1 MATQQILFAETVA
14 AMKKALKR
22 KAYESDS
29 DDEIDHYGNRGHKLK
44 KRALFSHQGQ
54 LVPPT
59 GPEVYSEV
67 IDYAGQQRTIISRNP
82 PIVDD
87 EGYEIDSDDDEE
99 RIQEAV
105 ASATELDPYAN
116 IRIEQILAPL
126 TASTDLPTHPTLS
139 KPFTAKTLNEI
150 TDQGCEVRRKENRS
164 LWKVKH
170 LYTRLCGD
178 FTWVPCGMMV
188 APDDVELYSSEY
200 LEREYLRGM
209 KVLPEKSEVS
219 PATLNGDA
227 IPGQAPNGTNGEPSG
242 DKDSGDG
249 DVTMTD
255 AASDKPEG
263 RKPLPDKSAKDGA
276 KAGGDTSKPTNG
288 ESSTPTKEGEEATVD
303 KKQKQKATDVE
314 MRHAS
319 AAPPSPHGTVQAGR
333 NGTAAPS
340 ILSDQMEE
348 TFVHPFFRPPPNV
361 RPDRDVGLP
370 DPEAEDIRRLLALY
384 VQKQEEI
391 CRGTTKLHEGLL
403 KANRLRKTVLA
414 WSKAEAHSGPNRDM
428 SDGEDWYDKEEW
440 GLTEDLK
447 KGQDD
452 EEEDTGTVAKKTRNR
467 R

>member
-54 LVPPT
+54 LAPPS
-59 GPEVYSEV
+59 GPEVYNEV

-82 PIVDD
+82 PIVDE

-150 TDQGCEVRRKENRS
+150 AEQSCEVMRKENKS
-164 LWKVKH
+164 LWRVKH
-170 LYTRLCGD
+170 LFTRLCGD
-178 FTWVPCGMMV
+178 YTWVPCGMMV
-188 APDDVELYSSEY
+188 GPDDAELYSADY
-200 LEREYLRGM
+200 LERGFQLSLKATAAENEGT
-209 KVLPEKSEVS
+209 S
-219 PATLNGDA
+219 PGTINGDA
-227 IPGQAPNGTNGEPSG
+227 KPGQAPNGTNGEPSG
-242 DKDSGDG
+242 YKDSGDG

-255 AASDKPEG
+255 AGSEKPEG
-263 RKPLPDKSAKDGA
+263 RKPLPDKPAKDDA
-276 KAGGDTSKPTNG
+276 KAEGETSKPPNG
-288 ESSTPTKEGEEATVD
+288 DTRAKEGEEASSN
-303 KKQKQKATDVE
+303 KAQKQKATDVE
-314 MRHAS
+314 MRQAS
-319 AAPPSPHGTVQAGR
+319 TAPPSHQGTELTDR
-333 NGTAAPS
+333 NGANAPS
-340 ILSDQMEE
+340 ITSDKVDE
-348 TFVHPFFRPPPNV
+348 TFVHPFFRPPANA

-384 VQKQEEI
+384 VQKQEEV
-391 CRGTTKLHEGLL
+391 CRGARKLHEGLL
-403 KANRLRKTVLA
+403 KANRLRRTVLA

-440 GLTEDLK
+440 GLIEDLK